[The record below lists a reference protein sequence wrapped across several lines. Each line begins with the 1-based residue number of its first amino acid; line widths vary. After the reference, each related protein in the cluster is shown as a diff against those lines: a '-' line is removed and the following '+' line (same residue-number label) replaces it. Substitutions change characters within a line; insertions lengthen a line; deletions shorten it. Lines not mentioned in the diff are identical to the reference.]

1 MLARGQSAELI
12 DSLWHNSI
20 VPEIENYIR
29 IPNKSPLF
37 DPQWQSHGY
46 MDEATEHMVK
56 WAREQPIRDM
66 TVEVVRL
73 PDLTPLIYIE
83 IEGQGDSNVVL
94 YGHLDK
100 QPEMVGWRDG
110 LGPWNPVIKDGRL
123 YGRGGADDGYA
134 LYASLAAVLAVQ
146 SQNLPHANLKIII
159 EASEESG
166 SPDLPAYIDHL
177 AQRIGSPDLVVC
189 LDSGCGNYDQLWTTT
204 SLRGMAGGN
213 LIIDILDEGV
223 HSGDASGI
231 VPTGFRI
238 ARQLLGRIEDEASG
252 EVVLDALKVDIPA
265 DRIEQARYAAE
276 VLGDEVFT
284 KFPFVEGA
292 KPAATDL
299 SELVLNRTWRAALE
313 ITGADGLPE
322 LGDAGNV
329 LRPHTALKLSM
340 RLPPTADADAACKA
354 ITSALENDP
363 PYAAKVHFETEKSA
377 DGWNAPSL
385 APWLAQSLETASQ
398 DWFGRPAAY
407 MGEGGTIPFMGMLG
421 EKFPAAQFLVTG
433 VLGPHS
439 NAHGPNEF
447 LDLKTARRLT
457 GCVSQVL
464 VDHYNS
470 VADAEAS

>member
-1 MLARGQSAELI
+1 MLERGQSAQLI
-12 DSLWHNSI
+12 DNLWHDSI
-20 VPEIENYIR
+20 VPEIEDYIR

-46 MDEATEHMVK
+46 MDDATEHMVK
-56 WAREQPIRDM
+56 WAREQPVRDM
-66 TVEVVRL
+66 TVEVIRL
-73 PDLTPLIYIE
+73 PNLTPLIYIE
-83 IEGQGDSNVVL
+83 VAGQGDRNVVL

-100 QPEMVGWRDG
+100 QPEMVGWREG
-110 LGPWNPVIKDGRL
+110 LGPWQPVIKDGRL

-134 LYASLAAVLAVQ
+134 LYASLAAVQAVQ
-146 SQNLPHANLKIII
+146 SQNLAHANLKIII

-177 AQRIGSPDLVVC
+177 AERIGSPDLVVC

-238 ARQLLGRIEDEASG
+238 ARQLLARLEDTDSG
-252 EVVLDALKVDIPA
+252 EILLDALKVDIPP
-265 DRIEQARYAAE
+265 DRVEQAQFAAE
-276 VLGDEVFT
+276 VLGDEVYT
-284 KFPFVEGA
+284 KFPFIAGA
-292 KPAATDL
+292 EPAASDL
-299 SELVLNRTWRAALE
+299 SELILNRTWRAALE
-313 ITGADGLPE
+313 ITGADGLPA
-322 LGDAGNV
+322 LRDAGNV

-340 RLPPTADADAACKA
+340 RLPPTADADAACEA
-354 ITSALENDP
+354 ITSALQDEP
-363 PYAAKVHFETEKSA
+363 PYAARVRFETEKSA
-377 DGWNAPSL
+377 DGWNAPTL
-385 APWLAQSLETASQ
+385 APWLAKSLETASQ
-398 DWFGRPAAY
+398 QWFGQAAAY

-433 VLGPHS
+433 VLGPQS

-464 VDHYNS
+464 VDHYQS
-470 VADAEAS
+470 TEAASA